1 MASGANDG
9 SRDDVS
15 RVGTEMKQCGRNA
28 RVRWGIAMCAIVLLT
43 SAGCATGPLGAP
55 AETAALPTTTGATT
69 PGSAPPSVS
78 PLSTPTPVPETSSPG
93 RASADVVL
101 ASWLADGSGVSA
113 SAYVAGV
120 LEDAGT
126 CTLHVRLGEQE
137 LTATR
142 SGRAT
147 GQNTSCGLI
156 EIPAERLSDGQW
168 ELWIDYS
175 SARTAG
181 ESGHVTVDVEGTR

>member
-1 MASGANDG
+1 
-9 SRDDVS
+9 
-15 RVGTEMKQCGRNA
+15 MKQCGRKTRA
-28 RVRWGIAMCAIVLLT
+28 RWGIAMCAIVLLT
-43 SAGCATGPLGAP
+43 SAGCATDPLGAP
-55 AETAALPTTTGATT
+55 AETSALPTATGTTTAA
-69 PGSAPPSVS
+69 SAPPSVS
-78 PLSTPTPVPETSSPG
+78 PLPTPTPVPETSTPG

-101 ASWLADGSGVSA
+101 ASWLADRSGVSA

-126 CTLHVRLGEQE
+126 CTLHLRLGEQE
-137 LTATR
+137 LTATK

-156 EIPAERLSDGQW
+156 EIPAEQLSDGQW

-175 SARTAG
+175 SPRTAG
-181 ESGHVTVDVEGTR
+181 ESGHVTVDIEGAR